1 MPSTNITL
9 DQAAEFLRSRD
20 NFLLV
25 THKNPDG
32 DTLGSALALCLAL
45 RGNGKTA
52 HLLRNAQVT
61 ALYAPA
67 VEAFFVPEY
76 DPAYT
81 AVSIDAS
88 VASQLQKNY
97 DGFPIGL
104 TFDHH
109 ASHRGYAENYYVG
122 DTASCGEV
130 ILAVLRT
137 LNWHITPDI
146 AYWLYVAVA
155 TDTGCFRY
163 SNTTQATLQA
173 GADLV
178 RLGAPNAEINR
189 KFISAKRRSRLLL
202 EGAIL
207 GNLQFHDKGRV
218 VLAFITLETLKAAGA
233 DVYDLDD
240 IANIAAQC
248 DGPEVAA
255 TLREMPD
262 GTTKIS
268 VRTIGE
274 ANANDICAKL
284 GGGGHA
290 RASGVSLSV
299 GIEEAAALFL
309 EACKS

>member
-1 MPSTNITL
+1 MLSTNITL
-9 DQAAEFLRSRD
+9 EQAAEFLRTRD

-32 DTLGSALALCLAL
+32 DTIGSALALCLAL
-45 RGNGKTA
+45 RDNGKTA
-52 HLLRNAQVT
+52 HLLENAQVT
-61 ALYAPA
+61 AQYAPA
-67 VEAFFVPEY
+67 VEVFFVPEY
-76 DPAYT
+76 NSSYT
-81 AVSIDAS
+81 AVSIDTS
-88 VASQLQKNY
+88 VTSQLQENY
-97 DGFPIGL
+97 DGFPIAL
-104 TFDHH
+104 TLDHH
-109 ASHRGYAENYYVG
+109 ASHQGYAENYYVG

-130 ILAVLRT
+130 ILSVLRT
-137 LNWHITPDI
+137 LNWHITPEI

-207 GNLQFHDKGRV
+207 GGLRFHDNGRIV
-218 VLAFITLETLKAAGA
+218 MAFITQEILQQTGA
-233 DVYDLDD
+233 DEYDLDD

-248 DGPEVAA
+248 DGPEIAA
-255 TLREMPD
+255 TLRETPD
-262 GTTKIS
+262 GKTKFS
-268 VRTIGE
+268 VRTSGS

-290 RASGVSLSV
+290 RASGVLLNA
-299 GIEEAAALFL
+299 EMDEAVEQFL
-309 EACKS
+309 EACKL